1 MMNSAPI
8 HPAHLNVMSNRIL
21 LVEDDPDLG
30 DLVAEYLQGEG
41 WDVDLVGS
49 GEEAL
54 RRVSDDYAAMV
65 LDVMLPGISGFET
78 LRRVRAEPAT
88 SKLSVVMLTA
98 RGDEVDRVLGLEMGA
113 DDYLPKPFSSRE
125 LAARLRAILRRSPT
139 EAEEAPTP
147 AANPDVLTVGDIE
160 LDIRTHQT
168 RLSEVPLE
176 LTVLEFRLLELL
188 LRHAG
193 TIVSREQIAN
203 EVLGRDLLVYDR
215 SVDTHMSNLR
225 RKLTADGREDPIV
238 TLRGTGYLFAVSSQ
252 S

>member
-1 MMNSAPI
+1 MMNLVAP
-8 HPAHLNVMSNRIL
+8 HAAHSNGMSNRIL

-41 WDVDLVGS
+41 WDVELVGS

-54 RRVSDDYAAMV
+54 RRVSDEYAAMV

-125 LAARLRAILRRSPT
+125 LAARLRAILRRAPG
-139 EAEEAPTP
+139 EAEEQTAPV
-147 AANPDVLTVGDIE
+147 ADPDVLTVGDVE
-160 LDIRTHQT
+160 LDAKAHQA
-168 RLSEVPLE
+168 RLGGTPLE

-188 LRHAG
+188 LRNAG
-193 TIVSREQIAN
+193 TIVSRDQIAN
-203 EVLGRDLLVYDR
+203 DVLGRDLLIYDR

-225 RKLTADGREDPIV
+225 RKLTSDGREDPIV
-238 TLRGTGYLFAVSSQ
+238 TLRGTGYLFAVPSQ
-252 S
+252 P